1 MFAEGPGALRDRVLD
16 VIEGEVEQIVMFHSS
31 EGGEGGWNLKEI
43 IETVGTVVM
52 LTDGQKTELLSATQS
67 VTKDREAL
75 AQGRTEVILKVMEFI
90 RTAYDNLY
98 DVFEDRKSIYNI
110 ERGVIL
116 RSIDTLWID
125 HLAAMSALRTGI
137 GLQGYGQRDPLV
149 EYKREGFGLFQNL
162 LGSINHEITYTFF
175 KYAKHAVDMKVQMEL
190 GRSVFQKAGVM
201 LQGAADTS
209 NGKVSHGGSP
219 KQLESSSGIAVAK
232 EEKLGRN
239 EPCHCGSGKKF
250 KKCHGI

>member
-1 MFAEGPGALRDRVLD
+1 DE
-16 VIEGEVEQIVMFHSS
+16 
-31 EGGEGGWNLKEI
+31 
-43 IETVGTVVM
+43 
-52 LTDGQKTELLSATQS
+52 QKTEIQQTTQAAAQD
-67 VTKDREAL
+67 KEAL
-75 AQGRTEVILKVMEFI
+75 AEGRTEVIVKIMEII
-90 RTAYDNLY
+90 RAAYDNLY

-149 EYKREGFGLFQNL
+149 EYKREGFGMFQNL

-190 GRSVFQKAGVM
+190 GRSVFQKAGVT
-201 LQGAADTS
+201 LQGAVKTS
-209 NGKVSHGGSP
+209 NGSSERPPSHLSTEALAKAEGGL
-219 KQLESSSGIAVAK
+219 QGVIASS
-232 EEKLGRN
+232 EKLGRN

-250 KKCHGI
+250 KKCHGQ